1 MTHVDDELLCVRT
14 VPRIGDVVIVAL
26 AGELD
31 ISTAPKLRAEIDRL
45 VAAGIHRIVIE
56 AGELKFM
63 DSSGLSSLLVS
74 HRALQARGGCLE
86 VHAPS
91 PAVLRVLEISG
102 VSHFIAVSNR
112 EWEPDDDPFDLGDTP
127 PAA

>member
-1 MTHVDDELLCVRT
+1 MTHVDDELLGVRT
-14 VPRIGDVVIVAL
+14 VSRIGDVAVVAL

-31 ISTAPKLRAEIDRL
+31 ISTAPKLRAEVDRL
-45 VAAGIHRIVIE
+45 VAAGISRIVIE
-56 AGELKFM
+56 AAELKFM

-74 HRALQARGGCLE
+74 HRALQTQGGCLE

-91 PAVLRVLEISG
+91 AAVLRVLEISG
-102 VSHFIAVSNR
+102 VTHFITVSNGDR
-112 EWEPDDDPFDLGDTP
+112 KPDDDPFDLGDTP